1 MNKQATFVVLVAAM
15 WALQGCSSTPG
26 MAIDKSAE
34 AKAVAASPTA
44 PAPEDFPAL
53 DSAKWKQGAFPNL
66 ENLRKIEPGMGK
78 DQVRELLGWPHFS
91 EGLWGVR
98 EWNYIFHFR
107 TGSKSD
113 YVTCQY
119 MVRFDEAQ
127 LSTGGWWKPSTCASL
142 VNPPAMVAVPA
153 PPMPVPKQKV
163 TLGADGLFRFD
174 GGQQEDLLPEGKAK
188 IVKLGKDIRANFR
201 VLTAVRV
208 VGHTDRLGSEA
219 YNAALSQRRAD
230 TVREL
235 LVGQGLDGAKV
246 TALGRGE
253 KDPVSKDCQGSRANP
268 ALIQCLQPDRRVEI
282 EVLGEQ

>member
-1 MNKQATFVVLVAAM
+1 M
-15 WALQGCSSTPG
+15 WVMQGCSSTPG
-26 MAIDKSAE
+26 AAIDKSSE
-34 AKAVAASPTA
+34 AAAVAANPKA
-44 PAPEDFPAL
+44 PAQEDFPAL

-66 ENLRKIEPGMGK
+66 ESLRKMAPGMGK
-78 DQVRELLGWPHFS
+78 DQVRELIGWPHFS

-127 LSTGGWWKPSTCASL
+127 LVTGGWWKPSTCASL
-142 VNPPAMVAVPA
+142 ANPPAVMAASA
-153 PPMPVPKQKV
+153 PLMPVPAQKL

-174 GGQQEDLLPEGKAK
+174 GGRLDDLLPEGRTK
-188 IVKLGKDIRANFR
+188 IEKLARDIRANFR
-201 VLTAVRV
+201 ALTAVRV
-208 VGHTDRLGSEA
+208 VGHTDRLGTEA

-235 LVGQGLDGAKV
+235 MVRQGLDGAKG
-246 TALGRGE
+246 TALGRGDKE
-253 KDPVSKDCQGSRANP
+253 PVTKDCHGANANP
-268 ALIQCLQPDRRVEI
+268 ALIQCLH
-282 EVLGEQ
+282 G